1 MLINSDEQ
9 MLAEKLRSLLKFGP
23 FSTRYK
29 DVYDMY
35 YLKDAVNREKLMIAL
50 DTYIF
55 SDATMKENTGSD
67 IGKRLKITFS
77 DRGYIRRLDTSDK
90 RWIDEDIGVITK
102 GILEFVSKI

>member
-35 YLKDAVNREKLMIAL
+35 YFKDFVNREKLMVAL
-50 DTYIF
+50 DTYISCLF
-55 SDATMKENTGSD
+55 
-67 IGKRLKITFS
+67 
-77 DRGYIRRLDTSDK
+77 
-90 RWIDEDIGVITK
+90 
-102 GILEFVSKI
+102 